1 MWAILIACV
10 ILFFLYFVANFLYK
24 RTNEYKNTHFESQR
38 FVNGVPQNIK
48 VANFGTTCSEFAFN
62 NYDEL
67 GLAGFNFAITCES
80 IEGDFEIL
88 KKYSSRFAPNALLF
102 LLCVPPCL
110 SLFRAEMIK
119 HEFDYYR
126 ILGHGL
132 WGNKMQCWI
141 KDKFPLAPWN
151 LFRAIRIIKDVPS
164 KDDLVDNYPLITNV
178 NQASKNMDD
187 LAKRWQLLFELNNL
201 TAPTID
207 TINQQRLQK
216 NIMLFEDM
224 IKYCKEHGFIPLV
237 VFPPFSKYLNR
248 HFSDDFY
255 NATLGKI
262 SEMAKTKYNVQV
274 FDYRKTPDFQDDLT
288 MYVDGGFRLSKKGSL
303 IFIKRLLKEI
313 NKYGYS
319 VNNKSLRKN

>member
-1 MWAILIACV
+1 MWVFITICVFLIILYIIAN
-10 ILFFLYFVANFLYK
+10 ILYK
-24 RTNEYKNTHFESQR
+24 QTNAYKNTYFESQR
-38 FVNGVPQNIK
+38 FLNGVPNNLKI
-48 VANFGTTCSEFAFN
+48 ANFGTTCSEFAFN
-62 NYDEL
+62 NYEEL

-80 IEGDFEIL
+80 LEGDYEIL
-88 KKYSSRFAPNALLF
+88 KKYSSRFAHNAIIF

-119 HEFDYYR
+119 HEYDYYR

-132 WGNKMQCWI
+132 LGNKIKYWI
-141 KDKFPLAPWN
+141 KDIFPLAPWRI
-151 LFRAIRIIKDVPS
+151 FRAIRIIKDVPPQ
-164 KDDLVDNYPLITNV
+164 KDIVDNYSLVTTNE
-178 NQASKNMDD
+178 QASKNMGE
-187 LAKRWQLLFELNNL
+187 LAKRWQILFELQNL
-201 TAPTID
+201 TEATIG
-207 TINQQRLQK
+207 TVNQQRLQK
-216 NIMLFEDM
+216 NMMIFGDMLE
-224 IKYCKEHGFIPLV
+224 YCKEHGFMPLV

-262 SEMAKTKYNVQV
+262 TEMAKTKYNVQV
-274 FDYRKTPDFQDDLT
+274 LDYRKTPEFQDDLT